1 MAIDLPF
8 EQDLVEYAVILEP
21 PLSPRMASCSSQ
33 TFPARDKPG

>member
-21 PLSPRMASCSSQ
+21 PYP
-33 TFPARDKPG
+33 PGCELLLTDIPS